1 MDAVADKVLEKVATM
16 DFIVALVISSFLV
29 GGIWISLK
37 SDVSQ
42 AQEVSSENAAKL
54 NIMSQDLIDVKTS
67 VAVIQVQAE
76 ESEKRNAERAT
87 AAEKRDDAQSQE
99 LRDIKQILLQ
109 GAK

>member
-16 DFIVALVISSFLV
+16 DFIVALAISSFLV